1 MYTNFYNYQRN
12 GNQPEIRE
20 KLERY
25 GIDIMSVQEL
35 VMLILG
41 SGIKNYPVE
50 KISQKVAYEIMSKS
64 PEKLFTR
71 LQKIKGV
78 GKSKA
83 SLICAAVELG
93 KRIFNSTKCK
103 ISSPEDLIPLVKHY
117 TLEKVE
123 YFIAVALNGSN
134 EIIDIREICKGASNK
149 AVIQPREVFSELLCK
164 NAAAVIFVHNHPS
177 GNTEPSP
184 ADIEITKRLI
194 KGSEILGIKTL
205 DHIIIGIEDYFSFT
219 TEGIIKELIE

>member
-1 MYTNFYNYQRN
+1 MYNKFYNYQRN

-50 KISQKVAYEIMSKS
+50 KISEKVTYEIMSKS
-64 PEKLFTR
+64 PEKLLSR
-71 LQKIKGV
+71 LQKIKGI

-83 SLICAAVELG
+83 SLICASVELG

-103 ISSPEDLIPLVKHY
+103 ITSPEDLIPLVKHY

-123 YFIAVALNGSN
+123 YFIAVSLNGAH
-134 EIIDIREICKGASNK
+134 EIIEIKEICKGSSNK
-149 AVIQPREVFSELLCK
+149 AVIQPREVFSELLYQ

-184 ADIEITKRLI
+184 ADIEITQRLI

-205 DHIIIGIEDYFSFT
+205 DHIIIGVKNYFSFT
-219 TEGIIKELIE
+219 AEGILKELIE

>member
-83 SLICAAVELG
+83 SLICAVVELG

-219 TEGIIKELIE
+219 TEGLIKELIE